1 MKYLEIFRNILKI
14 FRNILLKS
22 VKKECFLME
31 SNVKSEKKCVF
42 FVIFCVF
49 CDFNDLNKWC
59 FLLFFSKKEKINLYL
74 YKK

>member
-22 VKKECFLME
+22 VKKECFLTE
-31 SNVKSEKKCVF
+31 YKLKSEKKCVF

-59 FLLFFSKKEKINLYL
+59 FFVIFVFFNKFY
-74 YKK
+74 